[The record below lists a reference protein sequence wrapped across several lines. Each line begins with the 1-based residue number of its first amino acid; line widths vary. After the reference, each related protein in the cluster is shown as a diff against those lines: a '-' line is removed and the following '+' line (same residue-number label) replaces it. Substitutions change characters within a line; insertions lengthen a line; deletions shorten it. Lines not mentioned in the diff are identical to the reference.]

1 MEPVDR
7 MKHLLREIYGADQG
21 AQALERIRPL
31 IERFDPIASQKD
43 SLFSE
48 SDIVLITYGDTLK
61 KAGQAPIRTLHHFAR
76 QHLGKAFSAV
86 HFLPFFPY
94 SSDDGFSVMDFA
106 AVDPDL
112 GDWRDVSDFEGDFEL
127 MFDFVL
133 NHFSAQSQWFQDYLS
148 DRPGFDAFAIEVDPA
163 TDLSMVT
170 RPRSLPLL
178 TPFEKTDGRR
188 VHLWTTF
195 SADQIDFNYRS
206 LDVLEKMMEVMLF
219 YVRQGAR
226 ILRLDA
232 IAYLWKE
239 IGTSCIHLRQT
250 HLMVKLMRSI
260 LDQVAPDVMII
271 TETNV
276 PHRENISYFGNGRD
290 EAQMVYNFTLPPLL
304 LHAFLREDTGEFSRW
319 AAGLAT
325 ASDKT
330 TFFNFT
336 ASHDGIGVRPLEGIL
351 PTEEIE
357 ALVAAVKNR
366 GGRVSYKKNSDGSE
380 SPYELNI
387 TYLDAVAG
395 DAAAPARKFLAS
407 QAIQFVLPGVPATYI
422 HSLLGTRNW
431 QEGVR
436 QTGMARTINRRKL
449 QVDEVMRELK
459 DPSSLRSQIFFPY
472 LEMASLRRR
481 QPALHPRAAFEI
493 LDVDRRVFAIR
504 REGSGQAL
512 WALTNVSSVQVPI
525 TLKQCGICGSP
536 RELFSGREIV
546 EEKLVLEPYQYV
558 WLSTGPF

>member
-1 MEPVDR
+1 MDR
-7 MKHLLREIYGADQG
+7 IKSLLSDIYGQDVG
-21 AQALERIRPL
+21 REALTRIENL
-31 IERFDPIASQKD
+31 LSRFEPIAPRRQ

-48 SDIVLITYGDTLK
+48 SDIVLITYGDTLRR
-61 KAGQAPIRTLHHFAR
+61 ADQAPIRTLHRFAAR
-76 QHLGKAFSAV
+76 YLKKAFSAV

-94 SSDDGFSVMDFA
+94 SSDDGFSVMNFFA
-106 AVDPDL
+106 VNPDL
-112 GDWRDVSDFEGDFEL
+112 GDWEDVAAFEGDFAL

-133 NHFSAQSQWFQDYLS
+133 NHFSARSQWFRNYLE
-148 DRPGFDAFAIEVDPA
+148 DRPGFEQFAIEVDPD

-170 RPRSLPLL
+170 RPRALPLL
-178 TPFEKTDGRR
+178 TPFEKSDGRR

-219 YVRQGAR
+219 YIRRGAR

-239 IGTSCIHLRQT
+239 IGTSCIHLPQT
-250 HLMVKLMRSI
+250 HRMVKLMRAV
-260 LDQVAPDVMII
+260 LDRVAPDVMII

-276 PHRENISYFGNGRD
+276 PHAENISYFGNGRD

-304 LHAFLREDTGEFSRW
+304 LHAFLREDTREFSRW
-319 AAGLAT
+319 AAGLRLD
-325 ASDKT
+325 SERT

-351 PTEEIE
+351 PESEIE
-357 ALVAAVKNR
+357 TLVTAVKDR
-366 GGRVSYKKNSDGSE
+366 GGRISYKQNSDGSR

-395 DAAAPARKFLAS
+395 DAARPARKFLAS
-407 QAIQFVLPGVPATYI
+407 QAIQYVLPGVPATYI

-431 QEGVR
+431 QEGVQ

-449 QVDEVMRELK
+449 QVDEVIRELE
-459 DPSSLRSQIFFPY
+459 DPDSLRSQVFFPY
-472 LEMASLRRR
+472 IKMAALRRR

-493 LDVDRRVFAIR
+493 LDVDRRLFAIR
-504 REGSGQAL
+504 REGRGQVL
-512 WALTNVSSVQVPI
+512 WALTNVSSSPVPVK
-525 TLKQCGICGSP
+525 LESFGISSP
-536 RELFSGREIV
+536 LRDLFTDREVTESE
-546 EEKLVLEPYQYV
+546 LVLAPYEYR
-558 WLSTGPF
+558 WISRG

>member
-1 MEPVDR
+1 MDS
-7 MKHLLREIYGADQG
+7 MKRIEYRLGEIYGEEG
-21 AQALERIRPL
+21 GRRALARIENL
-31 IERFDPIASQKD
+31 LLRFEPIAPRRE

-48 SDIVLITYGDTLK
+48 SDIVLITYGDTLREPDK
-61 KAGQAPIRTLHHFAR
+61 APIRTLHQFAAR
-76 QHLGKAFSAV
+76 YLKKAFSAV
-86 HFLPFFPY
+86 HLLPFFPY
-94 SSDDGFSVMDFA
+94 SSDDGFSVMDFF
-106 AVDPDL
+106 AVNPEL
-112 GDWRDVSDFEGDFEL
+112 GDWKDVSAFEGDFAL

-133 NHFSAQSQWFQDYLS
+133 NHFSAQSRWFRNYLE
-148 DRPGFDAFAIEVDPA
+148 DRPGFEHFPIEVDPH
-163 TDLSMVT
+163 TDLSSVT
-170 RPRSLPLL
+170 RPRALPLL
-178 TPFEKTDGRR
+178 TPFEKKDGRR

-219 YVRQGAR
+219 YVRQGAC

-239 IGTSCIHLRQT
+239 IGTSCIHLPQT
-250 HLMVKLMRSI
+250 HQMVKLMRAI
-260 LDQVAPDVMII
+260 LDLVAPDVMII

-276 PHRENISYFGNGRD
+276 PHAENVSYFGNGRD

-304 LHAFLREDTGEFSRW
+304 LHAFLHEDIREFSRW
-319 AAGLAT
+319 ATGLGLD
-325 ASDKT
+325 SERT

-351 PTEEIE
+351 PVADIE
-357 ALVAAVKNR
+357 SLVTAVKER
-366 GGRVSYKKNSDGSE
+366 GGRVSYKQNSDGSQ

-395 DAAAPARKFLAS
+395 DVAQPARKFLAS
-407 QAIQFVLPGVPATYI
+407 QAIQYVLPGVPATYI

-449 QVDEVMRELK
+449 HVDEVMRELNN
-459 DPSSLRSQIFFPY
+459 PTSLRSQIFFPY
-472 LEMASLRRR
+472 IEMAALRRR
-481 QPALHPRAAFEI
+481 QPALHPRADFEI

-504 REGSGQAL
+504 RVAGGQTL
-512 WALTNVSSVQVPI
+512 WALTNVSSARVPVS
-525 TLKQCGICGSP
+525 LKSCGISGSP
-536 RELFSGREIV
+536 RELFSGRRLTEN
-546 EEKLVLEPYQYV
+546 ERLLAPFEYV
-558 WLSTGPF
+558 WISQE

>member
-1 MEPVDR
+1 MEPRDR
-7 MKHLLREIYGADQG
+7 IEYLLKEIYGADVGQ
-21 AQALERIRPL
+21 QALVRLENL
-31 IERFDPIASQKD
+31 MSRFEPVASRKE

-61 KAGQAPIRTLHHFAR
+61 KAEQAPIRTLHHFAGR
-76 QHLGKAFSAV
+76 YLKDAFSAV

-94 SSDDGFSVMDFA
+94 SSDDGFSVMDFF
-106 AVDPDL
+106 AVNPDL
-112 GDWRDVSDFEGDFEL
+112 GDWPDIAAFEGDFEL

-133 NHFSAQSQWFQDYLS
+133 NHFSAQSRWFDNYLA
-148 DRPGFDAFAIEVDPA
+148 DRPGFEHFPIEVDPDM
-163 TDLSMVT
+163 DLSMVT
-170 RPRSLPLL
+170 RPRALPLL
-178 TPFEKTDGRR
+178 TPFEKKNGHR

-195 SADQIDFNYRS
+195 SADQVDFNYRS

-239 IGTSCIHLRQT
+239 IGTACIHLPQT
-250 HLMVKLMRSI
+250 HQMVKLMRAI
-260 LDQVAPDVMII
+260 LDRVAPDVMII

-276 PHRENISYFGNGRD
+276 PHAENISYYGDGRD

-304 LHAFLREDTGEFSRW
+304 LHAFLREDITEFSRW
-319 AAGLAT
+319 AAGLTLDSERT
-325 ASDKT
+325 A
-330 TFFNFT
+330 FFNFT

-351 PTEEIE
+351 PAEEIDT
-357 ALVAAVKNR
+357 LVASVKER
-366 GGRVSYKKNSDGSE
+366 GGQVSYKQNSDGSQ

-395 DAAAPARKFLAS
+395 DVAQPARKFLAS
-407 QAIQFVLPGVPATYI
+407 QAIQYVLPGVPATYI

-431 QEGVR
+431 HEGVR

-449 QVDEVMRELK
+449 AVEEVMRELD
-459 DPSSLRSQIFFPY
+459 DPGSLRSQVFFAY
-472 LEMASLRRR
+472 TEMASLRRR

-504 REGSGQAL
+504 RQGGGQNL
-512 WALTNVSSVQVPI
+512 WALTNVSADRVPI
-525 TLKQCGICGSP
+525 ALEKCGLSGRP
-536 RELFSGREIV
+536 RELFSGREI
-546 EEKLVLEPYQYV
+546 KDDQLVLAPYQV
-558 WLSTGPF
+558 AWISQ

>member
-1 MEPVDR
+1 MDS
-7 MKHLLREIYGADQG
+7 MKRIEYLLGEIYGEEG
-21 AQALERIRPL
+21 GRRALTRIENL
-31 IERFDPIASQKD
+31 LLRFEPIAPRRE

-48 SDIVLITYGDTLK
+48 SDIVLITYGDTLREADK
-61 KAGQAPIRTLHHFAR
+61 APIRTLHQFAAR
-76 QHLGKAFSAV
+76 YLKRAFSAV
-86 HFLPFFPY
+86 HLLPFFPY
-94 SSDDGFSVMDFA
+94 SSDDGFSVMDFF
-106 AVDPDL
+106 AVNSEL
-112 GDWRDVSDFEGDFEL
+112 GDWKDVSAFEGDFAL

-133 NHFSAQSQWFQDYLS
+133 NHFSAQSRWFQNYLEE
-148 DRPGFDAFAIEVDPA
+148 RPGFEYFPIEVAPD
-163 TDLSMVT
+163 TDLSSVT
-170 RPRSLPLL
+170 RPRALPLL
-178 TPFEKTDGRR
+178 TPFKKKDGRR

-239 IGTSCIHLRQT
+239 IGTSCIHLPQT
-250 HLMVKLMRSI
+250 HQMVKLMRAI
-260 LDQVAPDVMII
+260 LDRVAPDVMII

-276 PHRENISYFGNGRD
+276 PHAENVSYFGNGRD

-304 LHAFLREDTGEFSRW
+304 LHAFLHEDIREFSRW
-319 AAGLAT
+319 AAGLGLDSERT
-325 ASDKT
+325 S
-330 TFFNFT
+330 FFNFT

-351 PTEEIE
+351 PVAEIE
-357 ALVAAVKNR
+357 SLVTAVKER
-366 GGRVSYKKNSDGSE
+366 GGRVSYKQNSDGSQ

-395 DAAAPARKFLAS
+395 DVAQPARKFLAS
-407 QAIQFVLPGVPATYI
+407 QAIQYVLPGVPATYI

-449 QVDEVMRELK
+449 QVNEVMRELE
-459 DPSSLRSQIFFPY
+459 DPKSLRSQIFFPY
-472 LEMASLRRR
+472 TEMAALRRR

-493 LDVDRRVFAIR
+493 LDVDHRVFAIR
-504 REGSGQAL
+504 RVAGGQTL
-512 WALTNVSSVQVPI
+512 WALTNVSSARVPVS
-525 TLKQCGICGSP
+525 LKSCGISGSP
-536 RELFSGREIV
+536 RELFSGRRLTEN
-546 EEKLVLEPYQYV
+546 ERVLAPFEYV
-558 WLSTGPF
+558 WISRE